1 MTRGRR
7 AAQPP
12 RGWSP
17 PQSLDAV
24 ALTYAATVDDGDEP
38 FVVDGSDWGAP
49 RELVLDL
56 LSGIQRLVETEG
68 RWRQRSTVRSNSY
81 RAEAF
86 ARWVGR
92 WDDPNVSQ
100 LSQPQGVAG
109 LTAGMWS
116 AYALSLGAGPS
127 ARRNQIQLALILKGT
142 GRLTEEAAR
151 RVLARKGSVE
161 NGEVEHYTSEE
172 FRAIVT
178 AAKRVV
184 RLAHERIAANY
195 AGALSAEHHSGDPT
209 RESIL
214 FEMLTTTY
222 PRSKPK
228 ARLLGTVSHLTWRS
242 NERDRMESGVRIL
255 KSPARL
261 LLFPDQSEAFAAMVL
276 LAALRGLNLS
286 QIETLKIPDRTV
298 DSQGELA
305 QVATDKPRRGPRRRF
320 SVEVFGDSGD
330 DTDGRW
336 LRRIEEM
343 TDPLR
348 HHLRLVGDDSDLLIL
363 HLTGGKVS
371 NRVPGSAVRRE
382 MAWLEGLPTIDF
394 RRLKRTFETR
404 HARAA
409 VQNTEAT
416 HIAVYVQRDP
426 ERVAEYQDLAAAGI
440 KRAMERA
447 LAEVRLTIVN
457 EDSPELADAV
467 DSAFASCVDPDHEPR
482 TGLPCHDGFLGCLS
496 CPNAIAT
503 DRHVPLMRYTL
514 GLLEQVRAAIPD
526 SQWEQRFAR
535 AHAQLTY
542 VLSAAPSMPQARRVT
557 KAQQDLIRSALGLP
571 GGTP

>member
-7 AAQPP
+7 ATQPP
-12 RGWSP
+12 PGWSP
-17 PQSLDAV
+17 PQTLDAA
-24 ALTYAATVDDGDEP
+24 ALTYAATVEDSDSAV
-38 FVVDGSDWGAP
+38 VVDGSDWGAP
-49 RELVLDL
+49 QEFVVDL
-56 LSGIQRLVETEG
+56 LSGIRRLVETEG
-68 RWRQRSTVRSNSY
+68 RWRQGATVRSNSY
-81 RAEAF
+81 VAEAF

-100 LSQPQGVAG
+100 LAQPQSVAD
-109 LTAGMWS
+109 LSAGMWS
-116 AYALSLGAGPS
+116 AYALSLGTGPS
-127 ARRNQIQLALILKGT
+127 ARRNQIQLALMLKAT
-142 GRLTEEAAR
+142 GRLTDDAAR

-161 NGEVEHYTSEE
+161 SGEVEHYSTEE
-172 FRAIVT
+172 FRAIVA

-184 RLAHERIAANY
+184 RLAHERITANY
-195 AGALSAEHHSGDPT
+195 ASALSAEGYEGEPT
-209 RESIL
+209 RDSIL

-228 ARLLGTVSHLTWRS
+228 ARLLGTVSHLTWR
-242 NERDRMESGVRIL
+242 NNARGTMESGVKIL
-255 KSPARL
+255 KDPARL
-261 LLFPDQSEAFAAMVL
+261 LLFPDQREAFAATVL

-286 QIETLKIPDRTV
+286 QVETMRIPDRTV
-298 DSQGELA
+298 DSHGELA

-348 HHLRLVGDDSDLLIL
+348 HHLRLIGQESDLLVL
-363 HLTGGKVS
+363 HMSRGNVS
-371 NRVPGSAVRRE
+371 NRVPGSTDRQE
-382 MAWLEGLPTIDF
+382 IAWAEGLPPIDF

-404 HARAA
+404 HSREA

-416 HIAVYVQRDP
+416 HLAVYIQRDP

-440 KRAMERA
+440 ERAMERA
-447 LAEVRLTIVN
+447 LSEVRLAIVD
-457 EDSPELADAV
+457 EDAPELVDAV
-467 DSAFASCVDPDHEPR
+467 DSAFASCVDPEHEPR
-482 TGLPCHDGFLGCLS
+482 TGLPCQDGFLGCLS

-503 DRHVPLMRYTL
+503 DRHVPLMRYTFD
-514 GLLEQVRAAIPD
+514 LLEEVRAAVPD
-526 SQWEQRFAR
+526 AQWQERFAG

-542 VLSAAPSMPQARRVT
+542 VLGAAPSTPHARRVT
-557 KAQQDLIRSALGLP
+557 KAQRDLIRAALGLP
-571 GGTP
+571 GEAP

>member
-17 PQSLDAV
+17 PQSLDV
-24 ALTYAATVDDGDEP
+24 TALTYAATVDDGDEP
-38 FVVDGSDWGAP
+38 YVVDGSDWGAP
-49 RELVLDL
+49 QQLVVDL
-56 LSGIQRLVETEG
+56 LLGIQRLVETEG
-68 RWRQRSTVRSNSY
+68 RWRQRTTVQHNAY

-86 ARWVGR
+86 ARWVAT

-100 LSQPQGVAG
+100 FAQPQSVTD

-116 AYALSLGAGPS
+116 AYALSLGTGPQ
-127 ARRNQIQLALILKGT
+127 ARRNQIQLALMLKAT
-142 GRLTEEAAR
+142 GRLTDEAAR
-151 RVLARKGSVE
+151 RVLARKGKVE
-161 NGEVEHYTSEE
+161 SSKVDHYTLEE
-172 FRAIVT
+172 FRAIVV

-184 RLAHERIAANY
+184 RSAHERIAGNY
-195 AGALSAEHHSGDPT
+195 AAALSAEQYRGNLT

-228 ARLLGTVSHLTWRS
+228 ARVLGTVSNLTWR
-242 NERDRMESGVRIL
+242 NNARDRMESGVKIL
-255 KSPARL
+255 KDPARL
-261 LLFPDQSEAFAAMVL
+261 LLFPDQQEAFAAMVL

-286 QIETLKIPDRTV
+286 QVETMRIPDRTV
-298 DSQGELA
+298 DSHGKLA

-320 SVEVFGDSGD
+320 SLEVFGDSGD

-348 HHLRLVGDDSDLLIL
+348 HHLHLVGTDSDLLIL
-363 HLTGGKVS
+363 HMTRGKVS
-371 NRVPGSAVRRE
+371 NRVPGSTSRQG
-382 MAWLEGLPTIDF
+382 MTWLDGLPTISF
-394 RRLKRTFETR
+394 PRLKRTFETR
-404 HARAA
+404 HLREA
-409 VQNTEAT
+409 VQNTEST
-416 HIAVYVQRDP
+416 HISVYVQRDP
-426 ERVAEYQDLAAAGI
+426 ERIAEYQDLAAAGI
-440 KRAMERA
+440 ARAMERA
-447 LAEVRLTIVN
+447 LAEVRLTIVKG
-457 EDSPELADAV
+457 DSPKLADAV

-482 TGLPCHDGFLGCLS
+482 TGLPCQDGFLGCLS

-503 DRHVPLMRYTL
+503 DRHIPLMRYTL
-514 GLLEQVRAAIPD
+514 NLLEEARAATPD
-526 SQWEQRFAR
+526 SQWSHRFAR

-542 VLSAAPSMPQARRVT
+542 VVSTAPATPHHKRVT
-557 KAQQDLIRSALGLP
+557 RAQQDLIRAALGLP
-571 GGTP
+571 ERKP